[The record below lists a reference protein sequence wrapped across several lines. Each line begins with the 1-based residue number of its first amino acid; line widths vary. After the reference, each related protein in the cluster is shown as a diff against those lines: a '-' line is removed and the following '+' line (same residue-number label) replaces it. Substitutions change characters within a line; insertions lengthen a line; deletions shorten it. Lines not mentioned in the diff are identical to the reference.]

1 MESKLK
7 LHWWELVIAGVFLV
21 FCAVVGFGIARLQS
35 PEPVIGI
42 IQFKDAISIES
53 ADELNAII
61 EATRHDDRVAGVAIE
76 LLSPGGLATSSES
89 IFYSLLN
96 LREEKPVVVA
106 IDSLAV
112 SGGYYIAT
120 AGNRIYMPSSGYIG
134 NVGTRGPRPSD
145 PAISP
150 EELSSGPF
158 KLAGGNR
165 FDRIQQLDIVK
176 NAFVGNVV
184 HQRSHAEMNPL
195 QIDAETVAEARIYL
209 GSEAIAVGLADA
221 EGSIVDAIA
230 AAAELAGVE
239 QYQAVDLVDYLG
251 LGSDEPEPS
260 IESSIRSIAENAA
273 PETVFLLDSRIPLP
287 GTAESTELER
297 HLFNL
302 RSVDA
307 GSLNTIE
314 SRATE
319 LFGN

>member
-1 MESKLK
+1 MK
-7 LHWWELVIAGVFLV
+7 LHWWEYAVAGLFLV
-21 FCAVVGFGIARLQS
+21 FCIGAGIGIARLQS
-35 PEPVIGI
+35 PEPVIGVI
-42 IQFKDAISIES
+42 RFKDAIGIET
-53 ADELNAII
+53 ADELNALI
-61 EATRHDDRVAGVAIE
+61 EAARQDSRVAGIAFE

-112 SGGYYIAT
+112 SGGYYVAT
-120 AGNRIYMPSSGYIG
+120 AGNRIYMPASGYIG

-184 HQRSHAEMNPL
+184 HQRTHAEMNPL
-195 QIDAETVAEARIYL
+195 QIDAETVAEARVYL

-221 EGSIVDAIA
+221 EGSIIDAIA

-239 QYQAVDLVDYLG
+239 RYQAVELVDYLG
-251 LGSDEPEPS
+251 MEPDEPEPS
-260 IESSIRSIAENAA
+260 IESSIRSIAENAT
-273 PETVFLLDSRIPLP
+273 PDMVFLLDSRIPLP
-287 GTAESTELER
+287 GVEESTALER
-297 HLFNL
+297 HLLKL

-307 GSLNTIE
+307 GSLNAIE
-314 SRATE
+314 SQATD